1 MPKNMENIFL
11 RVKAVREKLGINQE
25 DFGKLLGVSRAT
37 IGNFETNFSKPK
49 IAELIKIAEIGNVTL
64 DWLLKGEEST
74 FTPPITNLKELKGSE
89 ARPANATLY
98 PLVDKV
104 TAGDFSANVHQ
115 DNIVEYYPVNYVRK
129 NCFLVEVEGD
139 SMTSEDPDL
148 SISPGDL
155 LLIDPIETVTPG
167 DLVVAKL
174 TSTRHMIKQFFIS
187 KDGIELKSYNPNHPS
202 IFITPDQLEYIF
214 RVVYHQPK
222 GRRK

>member
-1 MPKNMENIFL
+1 M
-11 RVKAVREKLGINQE
+11 LGVNQE
-25 DFGKLLGVSRAT
+25 EFASMTGISRSS
-37 IGNFETNFSKPK
+37 IGNYETNVSKPK
-49 IAELIKIAEIGNVTL
+49 YPDLVNIARIGNVTL
-64 DWLLKGEEST
+64 DWLITGEESS

-89 ARPANATLY
+89 GRPANATLY

-202 IFITPDQLEYIF
+202 IFITQDQLEYIF